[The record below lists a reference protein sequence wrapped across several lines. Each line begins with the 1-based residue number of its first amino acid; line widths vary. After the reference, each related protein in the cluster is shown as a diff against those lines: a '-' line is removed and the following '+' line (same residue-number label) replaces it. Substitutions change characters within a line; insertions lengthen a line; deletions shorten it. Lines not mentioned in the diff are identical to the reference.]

1 MPIYKIGLVS
11 RDFLHGDGV
20 VEFVA
25 EVEGL
30 TFYDACQRHANAK
43 ADFREGFDPSS
54 MICRGQR
61 LVSLDH
67 YAREKLKAPL

>member
-1 MPIYKIGLVS
+1 MATFKIGLVS
-11 RDFLHGDGV
+11 RDFLYGDGV

-30 TFYDACQRHANAK
+30 TFYNACQRHAITNEA
-43 ADFREGFDPSS
+43 FRENFDPSS
-54 MICRGQR
+54 MTCRGQR

-67 YAREKLKAPL
+67 YAREMLKPPL